1 MAKER
6 WWQRGRGSR
15 WISALLRCSIFNQWL
30 FIFRY
35 GKKQKHYCEK
45 SNLEI
50 YIFYKIRT
58 QSRCLVL
65 RPSAIMKRKLDEH
78 DVPTLGD
85 TKDASKKL
93 SNFNSLGLEAR
104 LLQAVAQ
111 QNFSIPTLV
120 QCKAIPLVLEGKD
133 ILGSMNKSPEEIH
146 TH

>member
-1 MAKER
+1 
-6 WWQRGRGSR
+6 
-15 WISALLRCSIFNQWL
+15 
-30 FIFRY
+30 
-35 GKKQKHYCEK
+35 
-45 SNLEI
+45 
-50 YIFYKIRT
+50 
-58 QSRCLVL
+58 
-65 RPSAIMKRKLDEH
+65 MKRKLDEH

-111 QNFSIPTLV
+111 QNFSIPTPV

-133 ILGSMNKSPEEIH
+133 ILGSMNKSPEKTH